1 MHLEIDRAPNVPR
14 FIQAD
19 QTKLRQVLINLLSN
33 AVKFTDRGSI
43 VVTIERGTL
52 PSPVPLLSFTIA
64 DTGQGIAPAEL
75 ATLFEAFVQTATG
88 KSTHEGT
95 GLGLSISQ
103 KFVQLMGGKITV
115 HSEVGH
121 GSRFAFQIPV
131 GVVEAAQVKPKQPS
145 RRVVA
150 LEPNQPIHRILV
162 VDDGAVNR
170 LLLVKLLAPLGFEIK
185 EASDGQ
191 SAIDLCQQWEP
202 HLIWMDMRM
211 PVMDGYEATK
221 QIKSTTKGQAIAII
235 ALTASVL
242 EEERTVIL
250 SVGCDDF
257 VRKPFREAEIFA
269 AMQRHLG
276 VQYVYADREDF
287 DPIAA
292 VPARELLTVETLRS
306 LPPDWVSDLR
316 QALTTVDLDL
326 ATQTIAQIQSQ
337 SPALAIVIQQCIDN
351 FEYEQV
357 LAVLP

>member
-1 MHLEIDRAPNVPR
+1 MP
-14 FIQAD
+14 
-19 QTKLRQVLINLLSN
+19 
-33 AVKFTDRGSI
+33 
-43 VVTIERGTL
+43 
-52 PSPVPLLSFTIA
+52 
-64 DTGQGIAPAEL
+64 
-75 ATLFEAFVQTATG
+75 
-88 KSTHEGT
+88 
-95 GLGLSISQ
+95 
-103 KFVQLMGGKITV
+103 
-115 HSEVGH
+115 
-121 GSRFAFQIPV
+121 
-131 GVVEAAQVKPKQPS
+131 
-145 RRVVA
+145 
-150 LEPNQPIHRILV
+150 
-162 VDDGAVNR
+162 
-170 LLLVKLLAPLGFEIK
+170 PLGFEIK

-326 ATQTIAQIQSQ
+326 APRRSPDPITISSFSDCDSAMH
-337 SPALAIVIQQCIDN
+337 
-351 FEYEQV
+351 
-357 LAVLP
+357 